1 MSFVIHDSATV
12 IRASGVFHGGTFH
25 DVVLRRGHGYWAS
38 ADSAY
43 ILRGNCPRCV
53 IVDYQILRKDNA
65 RQPSS
70 SSSTH
75 RRRWAT
81 IHHTDH
87 TEGHQS

>member
-12 IRASGVFHGGTFH
+12 IRASGVFHGELFRG
-25 DVVLRRGHGYWAS
+25 VVLRRGHGYWAS

-70 SSSTH
+70 SSTH